1 MINILILILGIVILA
16 ERVIKWILIQQ
27 FFQRAKLE
35 SESVLP
41 NESYRISI
49 LQPILSGD
57 PTLWDCL
64 GHNLALNT
72 SYQLEF
78 IWLIDENDPVAQ
90 EGCRQLIETYPDVSV
105 KLISLP
111 PSPNQISPKMFKL
124 IAGLKEATG
133 NIIAVLDDDTM
144 LPNQAF
150 DQCLPYLEKP
160 EIGVAFGLPYYV
172 NFSNFWST
180 LVSSVV
186 NGNNLLTYIP
196 YTYIINPFTIN
207 GMFFVIKR
215 EVLEKVNGF
224 TDLDKFIV
232 DDYAIAQ
239 HFRQQ
244 GYQLAQTPVC
254 HGISTQIQ
262 DYTHYFNLITRW
274 FIFPQASILKYSS
287 IPELI
292 VFYLMAFLP
301 TMFPFIVFL
310 YSLLFPSVSALIYGL
325 IYFGLNYAILTYFNQ
340 NYLRNATP
348 KTQIVVLI
356 LVQIL
361 LPIQIIITLF
371 MPRKINW
378 RGNIMQLT
386 EDGGFEFIQR
396 RDSVYSREQG
406 TEIKRQ
412 TQV

>member
-1 MINILILILGIVILA
+1 MNILILVLGMIIIL
-16 ERVIKWILIQQ
+16 ERAIKWVLIQH
-27 FFQRAKLE
+27 FFQTAQRS
-35 SESVLP
+35 SESIPPV
-41 NESYRISI
+41 SSHQISI

-64 GHNLALNT
+64 GHNLALKT
-72 SYQLEF
+72 SHQLEF
-78 IWLIDENDPVAQ
+78 IWLIDQNDTPAQ
-90 EGCRQLIETYPDVSV
+90 IGCRQLIETYPDVQI

-124 IAGLKEATG
+124 IEGVKQATG
-133 NIIAVLDDDTM
+133 NISAVLDDDTM

-196 YTYIINPFTIN
+196 YTYLINPFTIN
-207 GMFFVIKR
+207 GMFFVIKK
-215 EVLEKVNGF
+215 EVLEKVDGF
-224 TDLDKFIV
+224 AALDKFIV

-239 HFRQQ
+239 HFRQR

-262 DYTHYFNLITRW
+262 DSTHYFNLITRW
-274 FIFPQASILKYSS
+274 FIFPQASILKFSDFS
-287 IPELI
+287 ELI
-292 VFYLMAFLP
+292 VFYLTAFIP
-301 TMFPFIVFL
+301 TMFPLIVSI
-310 YSLLFPSVSALIYGL
+310 YGLLFPSINTLIYAV
-325 IYFGLNYAILTYFNQ
+325 IYFGLNYAILNNFNQ

-348 KTQIVVLI
+348 KTHIIILI

-361 LPIQIIITLF
+361 LPIHIIVTLF
-371 MPRKINW
+371 LPRKINW
-378 RGNIMQLT
+378 RGNIIQLNK
-386 EDGGFEFIQR
+386 DGGFEFIQR
-396 RDSVYSREQG
+396 RDSP
-406 TEIKRQ
+406 
-412 TQV
+412 

>member
-1 MINILILILGIVILA
+1 MNLLILILGLIGLA

-27 FFQRAKLE
+27 FFQNAKLE
-35 SESVLP
+35 SESFLP
-41 NESYRISI
+41 LETYTISI

-64 GHNLALNT
+64 SHNLALKT
-72 SYQLEF
+72 SDQLEF
-78 IWLIDENDPVAQ
+78 IWLIDDNDLVAQ
-90 EGCRQLIETYPDVSV
+90 MGCHQLIETYPDVKV

-124 IAGLKEATG
+124 IAGLKAATG

-160 EIGVAFGLPYYV
+160 EIGVVFGLPYYI

-196 YTYIINPFTIN
+196 YTYLINPFTIN

-224 TDLDKFIV
+224 ATLDKFIV

-262 DYTHYFNLITRW
+262 DSTHYFNLITRW
-274 FIFPQASILKYSS
+274 FIFPQASILKSS
-287 IPELI
+287 SVQELI

-301 TMFPFIVFL
+301 TLFPFIVFL
-310 YSLLFPSVSALIYGL
+310 YPLFFPSVYGLIYGL
-325 IYFGLNYAILTYFNQ
+325 IYFGLNYALLSNFNQ

-348 KTQIVVLI
+348 KTHIIVLI

-361 LPIQIIITLF
+361 LPIHIIISLF
-371 MPRKINW
+371 LPRTINW
-378 RGNIMQLT
+378 RGHIMQLT
-386 EDGGFEFIQR
+386 EEGGFEFIQR
-396 RDSVYSREQG
+396 RDS
-406 TEIKRQ
+406 I
-412 TQV
+412 

>member
-1 MINILILILGIVILA
+1 MNILILILGIIILS
-16 ERVIKWILIQQ
+16 ERAIKWVLIKH
-27 FFQRAKLE
+27 FFQKAKLE
-35 SESVLP
+35 SELTIPSQ
-41 NESYRISI
+41 SDQISI

-64 GHNLALNT
+64 GHNLALKT
-72 SYQLEF
+72 SHQLEF
-78 IWLIDENDPVAQ
+78 IWLIDQNDTPAQ
-90 EGCRQLIETYPDVSV
+90 IGCRQLIETYPDVKI

-124 IAGLKEATG
+124 IAGVKEATG

-196 YTYIINPFTIN
+196 YTYLINPFTIN
-207 GMFFVIKR
+207 GMFFVIKK

-224 TDLDKFIV
+224 AALDKFIV

-262 DYTHYFNLITRW
+262 DSTHYFNLITRW
-274 FIFPQASILKYSS
+274 FIFPQTSILKSS
-287 IPELI
+287 HFQELI
-292 VFYLMAFLP
+292 VFYLIAFLP
-301 TMFPFIVFL
+301 TMFPLIVL
-310 YSLLFPSVSALIYGL
+310 IYSLLFPSVYTLIYAV
-325 IYFGLNYAILTYFNQ
+325 IYFGLNYALLTNFNQ

-348 KTQIVVLI
+348 KTHIIVLI

-361 LPIQIIITLF
+361 LPTHIIFSLLA
-371 MPRKINW
+371 PKKINW
-378 RGNIMQLT
+378 RGHIMQLNK
-386 EDGGFEFIQR
+386 DGGFEFIQR
-396 RDSVYSREQG
+396 RDPP
-406 TEIKRQ
+406 
-412 TQV
+412 

>member
-1 MINILILILGIVILA
+1 MNILILILGLIGLA

-27 FFQRAKLE
+27 FFQKAKLE
-35 SESVLP
+35 AESFLP
-41 NESYRISI
+41 LETYTISI

-64 GHNLALNT
+64 SNNLALKT
-72 SYQLEF
+72 PYQLEF

-90 EGCRQLIETYPDVSV
+90 AGCHQLIETYPDVKV

-150 DQCLPYLEKP
+150 DQCLAYLEKP

-196 YTYIINPFTIN
+196 YTYLINPFTIN

-215 EVLEKVNGF
+215 EVLEKVDGF
-224 TDLDKFIV
+224 ATLDKFIV

-239 HFRQQ
+239 HFRKQ

-262 DYTHYFNLITRW
+262 DSTHYFNLITRW
-274 FIFPQASILKYSS
+274 FIFPQASILKSS
-287 IPELI
+287 SVQELI

-301 TMFPFIVFL
+301 TLFPFLVFL
-310 YSLLFPSVSALIYGL
+310 YTLFFPSLYGLIYGL
-325 IYFGLNYAILTYFNQ
+325 IYFGLNYALLSNFNQ

-348 KTQIVVLI
+348 KTHIIVLI

-361 LPIQIIITLF
+361 LPIHIIISLF
-371 MPRKINW
+371 LPRNINW
-378 RGNIMQLT
+378 RGHIMQLT
-386 EDGGFEFIQR
+386 EEGGFEFIQR
-396 RDSVYSREQG
+396 RDSV
-406 TEIKRQ
+406 
-412 TQV
+412 

>member
-1 MINILILILGIVILA
+1 MNILIVILGIIIIS
-16 ERVIKWILIQQ
+16 ERAIKWVLIQH
-27 FFQRAKLE
+27 FFQKAQRL
-35 SESVLP
+35 SESIQTVS
-41 NESYRISI
+41 SYQISI

-64 GHNLALNT
+64 GHNLALKT
-72 SYQLEF
+72 SHQLEF
-78 IWLIDENDPVAQ
+78 IWLIDQNDAPA
-90 EGCRQLIETYPDVSV
+90 EMGCRQLMETYADVQI

-124 IAGLKEATG
+124 IEGVKQAKG

-160 EIGVAFGLPYYV
+160 DIGVAFGLPYYI

-196 YTYIINPFTIN
+196 YTYLINPFTIN
-207 GMFFVIKR
+207 GMFFVIKK

-224 TDLDKFIV
+224 AALDKFIV

-239 HFRQQ
+239 HFRQR

-262 DYTHYFNLITRW
+262 DSTHYFNLITRW
-274 FIFPQASILKYSS
+274 FIFPQASILKSS
-287 IPELI
+287 HFSELI
-292 VFYLMAFLP
+292 VFYLTAFIP
-301 TMFPFIVFL
+301 TMFPSIVL
-310 YSLLFPSVSALIYGL
+310 IYSILFPSIYTLIYVV
-325 IYFGLNYAILTYFNQ
+325 IYFGLNYALLNNFNQ
-340 NYLRNATP
+340 KYLRNATP
-348 KTQIVVLI
+348 KTHIIVLI
-356 LVQIL
+356 LVQVL
-361 LPIQIIITLF
+361 LPIHIIITLF
-371 MPRKINW
+371 LPRKINW
-378 RGNIMQLT
+378 RGNIMQLNK
-386 EDGGFEFIQR
+386 DGGFEFIQR
-396 RDSVYSREQG
+396 RDSP
-406 TEIKRQ
+406 
-412 TQV
+412 